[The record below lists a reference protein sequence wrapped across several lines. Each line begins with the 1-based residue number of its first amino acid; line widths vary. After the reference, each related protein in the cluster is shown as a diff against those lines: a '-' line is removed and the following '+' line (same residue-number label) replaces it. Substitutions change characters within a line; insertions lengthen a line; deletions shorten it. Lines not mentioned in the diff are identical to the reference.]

1 MCNQLHKNSKDIKKE
16 GVGYKIFRNNI
27 VTKFAPCFGWSEYI
41 IDEDGWVRWDN
52 PSHGDEGFCFFMTKS
67 AANKTLKIIKKV
79 PGWGSAALKVYK
91 IKYRA
96 GIGSHLEKGIAI
108 GLSVKIALCKEFK
121 VIDE

>member
-27 VTKFAPCFGWSEYI
+27 VTEFAPCFGGLEYKI
-41 IDEDGWVRWDN
+41 TEDGWIRWDN
-52 PSHGDEGFCFFMTKS
+52 PSYGDGGFWFFITEY

-79 PGWGSAALKVYK
+79 PGWGSTALKVYK

-108 GLSVKIALCKEFK
+108 GLSVKIALCNEFK
-121 VIDE
+121 V